1 MHCVDVNMYS
11 LDSYVRKF
19 VKSKRPIIMLSVDTE
34 GWDFD
39 VPIGGSLTLDRT
51 YCLEF
56 EYHRRGAYP
65 FFCALSL
72 SCILHSLLTAIQV
85 IGKI

>member
-11 LDSYVRKF
+11 LDSFVRKF
-19 VKSKRPIIMLSVDTE
+19 VKSKGPINMLSVDTE

-39 VPIGGSLTLDRT
+39 VLFGGSSTLDRT
-51 YCLEF
+51 YYLEF

-65 FFCALSL
+65 FFLCSV
-72 SCILHSLLTAIQV
+72 T
-85 IGKI
+85 